1 MGCAA
6 GLPVQPLDA
15 NGQHRPGSHRIGV
28 LSKNVVD
35 QLKIQKAQMVE
46 SSWDSATWN
55 RDIPKGVPLKPNR
68 ILHERHLKVM
78 NMFRK
83 EVEVAPETFSDIIS
97 ARRQIS
103 TNS

>member
-35 QLKIQKAQMVE
+35 QLKIQKAQMVRVVLGLRNLE
-46 SSWDSATWN
+46 
-55 RDIPKGVPLKPNR
+55 P
-68 ILHERHLKVM
+68 RH
-78 NMFRK
+78 
-83 EVEVAPETFSDIIS
+83 S
-97 ARRQIS
+97 
-103 TNS
+103 